1 MNELGCNEGTDYR
14 VFVPT
19 PRSSPSFARAYR
31 RRTSVE
37 RFNARIDQVL
47 GFETTR
53 SAVSRRCRPGWD
65 RPWPL
70 PWLWPS
76 DTCAK
81 ADAITSARLC
91 ARLHATGPCSRK
103 QPEAIQKTHSA
114 TAPSP

>member
-47 GFETTR
+47 GFEHHTIRGLQKMQARMGPALAVALAMAVGHLCEGRRDHIR
-53 SAVSRRCRPGWD
+53 SFVRPIARD
-65 RPWPL
+65 RPVL
-70 PWLWPS
+70 Q
-76 DTCAK
+76 K
-81 ADAITSARLC
+81 AA
-91 ARLHATGPCSRK
+91 
-103 QPEAIQKTHSA
+103 
-114 TAPSP
+114 